1 MILNS
6 KNFFTIEEQD
16 LVVDAIKQ
24 AELNTSGEIRVHI
37 ENYCFGNSLVKAE
50 KVFTKLGMQN
60 TKDRNGILI
69 YIAAVSRKIAI
80 VGDKGIHEKLG
91 KEYWDKIVNDIVEC
105 FRNNKKAEGLAKG
118 ILSCGEQLK
127 HFFPYQSDDKNELND
142 SISFK
147 A

>member
-1 MILNS
+1 LIKNS
-6 KNFFTIEEQD
+6 KNFFSKDEQQ
-16 LVVDAIKQ
+16 LIVEAIKT

-50 KVFTKLGMQN
+50 KIFSKLGMQN

-69 YIAAVSRKIAI
+69 YIAAVSRKMAI

-91 KEYWDKIVNDIVEC
+91 KEYWDKIVNGILES
-105 FRNNKKAEGLAKG
+105 FRTNTKGEGLAKG
-118 ILSCGEQLK
+118 IIDCGEQLK
-127 HFFPYQSDDKNELND
+127 KHFPYASDDKNELND

>member
-1 MILNS
+1 MNS
-6 KNFFTIEEQD
+6 KNFFTKEEQETI
-16 LVVDAIKQ
+16 VNAIKT

-37 ENYCFGNSLVKAE
+37 ENYCFGNSTIKAG
-50 KVFTKLGMQN
+50 KVFKKLGMDN

-91 KEYWDKIVNDIVEC
+91 SEYWDKIVNGILES
-105 FRNNKKAEGLAKG
+105 FRNNTKGEGLAKG
-118 ILSCGEQLK
+118 IVDCGEQLK
-127 HFFPYQSDDKNELND
+127 KHFPYQSDDKNELND

>member
-1 MILNS
+1 MILNA
-6 KNFFTIEEQD
+6 KNFFSKADEEK
-16 LVVDAIKQ
+16 VVTAIKE

-37 ENYCFGNSLVKAE
+37 ENYCFGNSLTKAE
-50 KVFTKLGMQN
+50 KLFSKLGMQN

-80 VGDKGIHEKLG
+80 YGDKGIHEKLG
-91 KEYWDKIVNDIVEC
+91 QKYWDDIVNTIIEN
-105 FRNNKKAEGLAKG
+105 FRKEAKAEGLAQG
-118 ILSCGEQLK
+118 IIECGVQLK

-142 SISFK
+142 SISYK

>member
-6 KNFFTIEEQD
+6 KNFFSKEEQD
-16 LVVDAIKQ
+16 IVVNAIKA
-24 AELNTSGEIRVHI
+24 AELNTSGEIRVHV
-37 ENYCFGNSLVKAE
+37 ENYCFGNSLTKAE
-50 KVFTKLGMQN
+50 KVFLKLGMQN

-91 KEYWDKIVNDIVEC
+91 KTYWDKIVNGIVES
-105 FRNNKKAEGLAKG
+105 FRGDKKAEGLAKG
-118 ILSCGEQLK
+118 IIDCGEQLK
-127 HFFPYQSDDKNELND
+127 QYFPYQSDDKNELND
-142 SISFK
+142 SISYK

>member
-1 MILNS
+1 MILNA
-6 KNFFTIEEQD
+6 KNFFSKADEEK
-16 LVVDAIKQ
+16 VVNAIKE

-37 ENYCFGNSLVKAE
+37 ENYCFGNSLTKAE
-50 KVFTKLGMQN
+50 KLFSKLGMQN

-80 VGDKGIHEKLG
+80 YGDKGIHEKLG
-91 KEYWDKIVNDIVEC
+91 QKYWDDIVNTIIEN
-105 FRNNKKAEGLAKG
+105 FRKEAKAEGLAQG
-118 ILSCGEQLK
+118 IIECGVQLK

-142 SISFK
+142 SISYK

>member
-6 KNFFTIEEQD
+6 KNFFSREEQD
-16 LVVDAIKQ
+16 LVVNAIKT
-24 AELNTSGEIRVHI
+24 AELNTSGEIRVHV
-37 ENYCFGNSLVKAE
+37 ENYCFGNSLSKAE
-50 KVFTKLGMQN
+50 KIFTRLGMQN

-91 KEYWDKIVNDIVEC
+91 EAYWDKLVNGIVEN

-118 ILSCGEQLK
+118 IIDCGEQLK
-127 HFFPYQSDDKNELND
+127 NYFPYTSDDKNELND

>member
-91 KEYWDKIVNDIVEC
+91 KEYWDKIVTNIVES
-105 FRNNKKAEGLAKG
+105 FRSNKKAEGLAKG
-118 ILSCGEQLK
+118 ILDCGDQLK